1 MSTSVNIMI
10 PAFEQVYAE
19 FAECLVKVI
28 QHNES
33 RGIRTNV
40 SFLAGSY
47 ISQAR
52 RELAHQFMDGKN
64 EWAFWIDGDM
74 KFPADA
80 IERMISRDKN
90 IIGCNYRRRR
100 YPKTTFSAA
109 NGNLMNLIEVQT
121 TDASPDVERAD
132 YLPGG
137 MMLVHRSAYEALSWP
152 YYAVQYNP
160 RFNLEVGE
168 DYFFCEK
175 ARGAGLELWIDHGV
189 SRDVS
194 HIGAFSYSC
203 NLPFKS

>member
-19 FAECLVKVI
+19 FAECLVKAV
-28 QHNES
+28 QHTEKC
-33 RGIRTNV
+33 GIRTTV

-52 RELAHQFMDGKN
+52 RELAHQFLEGKD
-64 EWAFWIDGDM
+64 EWAFWLDGDM
-74 KFPADA
+74 KFSADS
-80 IERMISRDKN
+80 ITRMISRDKK

-100 YPKTTFSAA
+100 YPKTTFTAA

-121 TDASPDVERAD
+121 TDASPEIESVN

-137 MMLVHRSAYEALSWP
+137 MMLVHRSVYETISQP
-152 YYAVQYNP
+152 YYAVQYNA

-168 DYFFCEK
+168 DCFFCEK
-175 ARGAGLELWIDHGV
+175 VRAAGIELWIDHAV

-203 NLPFKS
+203 NLPFKT